1 MNPKQMQ
8 EKLLSIEAKLD
19 QILAQPALP
28 PEVNL
33 TQLTEMLMG
42 IFTNTTEILA
52 RVSPVPDYQAQAES
66 ALASLQQ
73 LQAQLLQQANSI
85 PTTN

>member
-1 MNPKQMQ
+1 MNPKQIQ
-8 EKLLSIEAKLD
+8 EKLLSIEEKVD

-42 IFTNTTEILA
+42 ILTNTTEILA
-52 RVSPVPDYQAQAES
+52 RVSPTPDYQAQAQS